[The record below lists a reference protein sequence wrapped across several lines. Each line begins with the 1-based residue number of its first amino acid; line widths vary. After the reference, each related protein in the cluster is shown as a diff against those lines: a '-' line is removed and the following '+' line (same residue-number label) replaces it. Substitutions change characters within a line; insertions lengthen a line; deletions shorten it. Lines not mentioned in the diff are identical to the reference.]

1 MSTVF
6 LESKLVLEVVTGTD
20 PHFGVAYGSLLF
32 SCYINMTF
40 TKFCASSTQG
50 CKS

>member
-6 LESKLVLEVVTGTD
+6 LERKLVLEIVTGTD
-20 PHFGVAYGSLLF
+20 PDFGVAYGSLLF
-32 SCYINMTF
+32 SGYINMTF
-40 TKFCASSTQG
+40 TKFCATSSQR